1 MTMTEPVKKPQFGV
15 ELPAVR
21 RFELADI
28 ARHAKWLIPRLVRG
42 YPHLTERTA
51 LGFLNNVL
59 YSSDYFFCYQPHAVG
74 LMQVER
80 AYMLTTEAL
89 VREKF
94 VWVEDPKNED
104 HVDEAL
110 AFYGE
115 FAKWGDRFGAKIM
128 IVAENSD
135 VPIEKLRTVFQGTRI
150 FTREQ
155 KFVRIDK

>member
-1 MTMTEPVKKPQFGV
+1 MNDPVRKPQYGV

-28 ARHAKWLIPRLVRG
+28 SQHAKWLLPRITRA

-51 LGFLNNVL
+51 LGFLNSLL
-59 YSSDYFFCYQPHAVG
+59 YNSDYYFCYQPHAVG

-80 AYMLTTEAL
+80 AHMLTPEPI

-94 VWVEDPKNED
+94 VWVEDSKND
-104 HVDEAL
+104 QHLDEAV

-115 FAKWGDRFGAKIM
+115 FSKWGERFGAKIM
-128 IVAENSD
+128 IVMENSD
-135 VPIEKLRTVFQGTRI
+135 VPPEKLRAAFPGTRV

-155 KFVRIDK
+155 KFLRIET

>member
-1 MTMTEPVKKPQFGV
+1 MNDPVQKPRYGV

-28 ARHAKWLIPRLVRG
+28 AQHARWLLPRIVRA

-51 LGFLNNVL
+51 LGFLNSIL
-59 YSSDYFFCYQPHAVG
+59 YVSEYYFCYQPHAVG

-80 AYMLTTEAL
+80 AHMLTPDAI

-94 VWVEDPKNED
+94 VWVEDPKNEA
-104 HVDEAL
+104 HVEEAL

-115 FAKWGDRFGAKIM
+115 FARWGERFGAKIM

-135 VPIEKLRTVFQGTRI
+135 VPIEKIRAAHGVRI

-155 KFVRIDK
+155 KFMRIEK

>member
-1 MTMTEPVKKPQFGV
+1 MNEPVKKPQYGV

-28 ARHAKWLIPRLVRG
+28 AQHSKWLLPRLVKA
-42 YPHLTERTA
+42 YPHLNERTA
-51 LGFLNNVL
+51 LGFLNSIL
-59 YSSDYFFCYQPHAVG
+59 YNSDYFFCYQPHAVG

-80 AYMLTTEAL
+80 SHMLTPDAI

-94 VWVEDPKNED
+94 VWVEDPKDEAQIE
-104 HVDEAL
+104 EAL

-115 FAKWGDRFGAKIM
+115 FIKWGERFGAKVM
-128 IVAENSD
+128 VVGENSD
-135 VPIEKLRTVFQGTRI
+135 VSLDKLRAAHGARI

-155 KFVRIDK
+155 KFVRLG

>member
-1 MTMTEPVKKPQFGV
+1 MNEPVQKPRYGV

-28 ARHAKWLIPRLVRG
+28 AQHARWLLPRIVRA
-42 YPHLTERTA
+42 YPHLNERTA
-51 LGFLNNVL
+51 LGFLNNIL
-59 YSSDYFFCYQPHAVG
+59 YNSDYFICYQPHAVG

-80 AYMLTTEAL
+80 SHMLTPDAI

-94 VWVEDPKNED
+94 VWVEDPKNEA
-104 HVDEAL
+104 HVDEAV

-115 FAKWGDRFGAKIM
+115 FARWGERFGAKIM
-128 IVAENSD
+128 IVCENSD
-135 VPIEKLRTVFQGTRI
+135 VPVEKLRAVFPGTRL

-155 KFVRIDK
+155 KFLRIEK

>member
-1 MTMTEPVKKPQFGV
+1 MNEPVQKPRYGV

-28 ARHAKWLIPRLVRG
+28 AQHSKWLLTRIVRA
-42 YPHLTERTA
+42 YPHLNDRTA
-51 LGFLNNVL
+51 LGFLNNMI
-59 YSSDYFFCYQPHAVG
+59 YNADYFFCYQPHAVG

-80 AYMLTTEAL
+80 AHMLTPDAL

-94 VWVEDPKNED
+94 VWVEDPKNEA

-110 AFYGE
+110 AFYPE
-115 FAKWGDRFGAKIM
+115 FARWGERFGAKIM
-128 IVAENSD
+128 LVGENSD
-135 VPIEKLRTVFQGTRI
+135 VPIDKIRSVFDGKRI

-155 KFVRIDK
+155 KFVRLGT

>member
-1 MTMTEPVKKPQFGV
+1 MNEPVKKPQFGV

-28 ARHAKWLIPRLVRG
+28 AQHAKWLLPRLAKA

-51 LGFLNNVL
+51 LGFLNNIL
-59 YSSDYFFCYQPHAVG
+59 YNSEFYFCYQPHAVG

-80 AYMLTTEAL
+80 SHMLTPEAI

-104 HVDEAL
+104 HIDEAL
-110 AFYGE
+110 SFYEE
-115 FAKWGDRFGAKIM
+115 FRKWGERFGARTM
-128 IVAENSD
+128 VLLENSD
-135 VPIEKLRTVFQGTRI
+135 VPIEKLRTVFQGSRI

-155 KFVRIDK
+155 KFMRIGA